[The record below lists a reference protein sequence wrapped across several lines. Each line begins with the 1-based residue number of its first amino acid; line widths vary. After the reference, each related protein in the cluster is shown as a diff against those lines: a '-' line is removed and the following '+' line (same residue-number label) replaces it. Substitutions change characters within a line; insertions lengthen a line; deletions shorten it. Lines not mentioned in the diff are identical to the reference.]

1 MAIYR
6 DGALQEQW
14 TAVPNAL
21 FRAQLPLRAVAVLGN
36 LLTHRADFA
45 ITVERVAEQLG
56 VTRKTVGKALDDLE
70 ERGLVERVRVDA
82 EQAGQF
88 ARNDY
93 VLHEGRLLELPGVE
107 NTHGE
112 DDAPRV
118 KNTLGPRVKNT
129 PVPRVKNTP
138 IENQDKKPSRTTTPP
153 TPRGGAGGPERHA
166 EDFADWY
173 SHYPR
178 KVGRKAAEKAYL
190 RARRQGVTAKQL
202 ADGLLRSIRSWQV
215 EGRDKTKLPYPATWL
230 NQGRWDDEETLPVAP
245 GGGAPGGKP
254 LSATERLRQRLDNG
268 PETGPRSPVDGSA
281 GHPLAL
287 GSAADEEGLK

>member
-70 ERGLVERVRVDA
+70 ERGLVERVRVDP

-88 ARNDY
+88 SRNDY
-93 VLHEGRLLELPGVE
+93 VLHEGRLLELPWVE

-112 DDAPRV
+112 EELPWV
-118 KNTLGPRVKNT
+118 KNTHAPWVENTHEPWVKNT
-129 PVPRVKNTP
+129 HIKDQSKTP
-138 IENQDKKPSRTTTPP
+138 EKRP
-153 TPRGGAGGPERHA
+153 TPLTPQGGTSETERLV
-166 EDFADWY
+166 EDFAAWY
-173 SHYPR
+173 KHYPR
-178 KVGRKAAEKAYL
+178 KAGRKAAEKAYL
-190 RARRQGVTAKQL
+190 KARRDGVSAETLTNGL
-202 ADGLLRSIRSWQV
+202 ARSIRSWQV
-215 EGRDKTKLPYPATWL
+215 EERDKTKLPYPATWL
-230 NQGRWDDEETLPVAP
+230 NQGRWDDEETVASETVQQ
-245 GGGAPGGKP
+245 ANKP
-254 LSATERLRQRLDNG
+254 TSATERLRQRLQGG
-268 PETGPRSPVDGSA
+268 PESAPSVPADGLTGADGVIPLPVGQ
-281 GHPLAL
+281 G
-287 GSAADEEGLK
+287 GLK

>member
-70 ERGLVERVRVDA
+70 ERGLVERVRVDP

-88 ARNDY
+88 SRNDY

-107 NTHGE
+107 NTHGGAGSPGVE
-112 DDAPRV
+112 
-118 KNTLGPRVKNT
+118 NTLGPRVKNT
-129 PVPRVKNTP
+129 PVPRVENTP
-138 IENQDKKPSRTTTPP
+138 IENQDKKPSRTPAP
-153 TPRGGAGGPERHA
+153 QAPRGGAGETERLV
-166 EDFADWY
+166 EDFVVWY
-173 SHYPR
+173 DRYPR
-178 KVGRKAAEKAYL
+178 KAGRKAAEKAYL
-190 RARRQGVTAKQL
+190 KARRQGVTAEQL

-215 EGRDKTKLPYPATWL
+215 EERDKTKLPYPATWL
-230 NQGRWDDEETLPVAP
+230 NQERWDDEETLPTET
-245 GGGAPGGKP
+245 GAGDRP
-254 LSATERLRQRLDNG
+254 LSATERLRQRLTNA
-268 PETGPRSPVDGSA
+268 PESTPRTPVDGSP
-281 GHPLAL
+281 GLPLAL
-287 GSAADEEGLK
+287 GQAAPEEDSK